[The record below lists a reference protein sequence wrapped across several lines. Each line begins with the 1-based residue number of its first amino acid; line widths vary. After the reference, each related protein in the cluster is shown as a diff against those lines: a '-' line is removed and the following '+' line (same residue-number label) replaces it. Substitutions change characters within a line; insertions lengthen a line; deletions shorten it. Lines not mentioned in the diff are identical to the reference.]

1 MVTIAQAGA
10 PEADRLSRTGV
21 VLVRNGDRTVGAYV
35 TGPGGVRYR
44 PVVDVTALG
53 VATLAT
59 VALTAAALGAGVALR
74 RRPAIGSVS
83 MGPGGWVS
91 LRGTG
96 TGAPP
101 PLRPAAPR
109 PWWARILR
117 ANRLVVQR

>member
-1 MVTIAQAGA
+1 MVSIAPAGA
-10 PEADRLSRTGV
+10 PEADRLPRTEV
-21 VLVRNGDRTVGAYV
+21 VLVRCGDRTVGAYV
-35 TGPGGVRYR
+35 TGPDGVRYR

-53 VATLAT
+53 VAALAT
-59 VALTAAALGAGVALR
+59 IALTAAALGAGVALR

-96 TGAPP
+96 VP

-109 PWWARILR
+109 PWWARILK